1 MTWETYDQLRTMTT
15 LPIIVKGILTV
26 QDAKLA
32 IEHGAPGIFLSNH
45 GARQLDG
52 APSCLEVAL
61 AIHRE
66 APEVFEQVEVYADG
80 GVRYGTDV
88 LKLLALG
95 VRAVGLAR
103 PFMYANVYGLEGV
116 RWAIKLLRRE
126 MLVDAANLG
135 VPDLSRINASY
146 VNWDRNGWS
155 P

>member
-1 MTWETYDQLRTMTT
+1 MTK
-15 LPIIVKGILTV
+15 LPIVVKGILTV
-26 QDAKLA
+26 QDARIA
-32 IEHGAPGIFLSNH
+32 IQHSVPGMLLSNH

-66 APEVFEQVEVYADG
+66 APEIFQQTEVYADG

-95 VRAVGLAR
+95 VRAVGVAR

-116 RWAIKLLRRE
+116 KWAIKLLKRE
-126 MLVDAANLG
+126 ILVDATNLG

-146 VNWDRNGWS
+146 VDWNRNGWF